1 MRFNRRRA
9 VSVVAC
15 TFALLLVSS
24 CSDDKQADAP
34 VPGRFAAVKKDDS
47 AVKSASRTFCEQTYP
62 KAGEGSRA
70 FVTPPERA
78 LPAKPKSPPASSS
91 KGWRWVNLWAT
102 WCRPC
107 TDELP
112 LLGRWRDTL
121 AKDGLPVAL
130 ELWSI
135 DEDEAA
141 LKEWLEKREMPGA
154 VRWLKDEAALAPT
167 LESFGVDKNS
177 AIPIHL
183 FVDAEDQIRCVRVGS
198 VHQGDFGAVK
208 TILAGG

>member
-1 MRFNRRRA
+1 MRSESRRPAAA
-9 VSVVAC
+9 VIVVA
-15 TFALLLVSS
+15 ALALVTGCEEEKPSG
-24 CSDDKQADAP
+24 P
-34 VPGRFAAVKKDDS
+34 PPGRFAAVKKDDS

-62 KAGEGSRA
+62 KEGDGARA
-70 FVTPPERA
+70 FVTPPERP
-78 LPAKPKSPPASSS
+78 LPAKPKGAVASSS
-91 KGWRWVNLWAT
+91 TGWRWVNLWAT

-107 TDELP
+107 TDEMP

-121 AKDGLPVAL
+121 ANDGIDLSL

-135 DEDEAA
+135 DEEEAA
-141 LKEWLEKREMPGA
+141 LKEWLEQKPMPGA
-154 VRWLKDEAALAPT
+154 VRWLKDEASLGPT

-183 FVDAEDQIRCVRVGS
+183 FVDARDQIRCVRVGA
-198 VHQGDFGAVK
+198 VHEGDFGAIK

>member
-1 MRFNRRRA
+1 VRSESPRPA
-9 VSVVAC
+9 AAIVVVAL
-15 TFALLLVSS
+15 TLALLPGCKEEEPSGPL
-24 CSDDKQADAP
+24 
-34 VPGRFAAVKKDDS
+34 PGRFAAVKKDDG

-62 KAGEGSRA
+62 KEGEGARA
-70 FVTPPERA
+70 FVTPPERTIPVKMA
-78 LPAKPKSPPASSS
+78 PPGSAT

-107 TDELP
+107 TEEMP

-121 AKDGLPVAL
+121 VKDGIDLSL

-141 LKEWLEKREMPGA
+141 LKQWLSEKPMPGA
-154 VRWLKDEAALAPT
+154 VRWLKDEASLAPT
-167 LESFGVDKNS
+167 LESFGIDKNS

-183 FVDAEDQIRCVRVGS
+183 FVDAADRIRCVRVGA
-198 VHQGDFGAVK
+198 VHEGDFGAIK